1 MSADTDSKA
10 HSRKQLAT
18 HHDSPPHVYIH
29 LKESIERD
37 RQIEKLGGKP
47 GVPTHSCRSSMR
59 FERQEAIVV
68 STHHNHDRS
77 IAFVS
82 RPQTQ
87 RVFVVRLLVVDIM
100 FDLRGQSSSLFARSS
115 SPPTN
120 VPSCSGHSIRVLLF
134 LFPHSHR
141 LHPWQHTHGTCC
153 CHSH

>member
-1 MSADTDSKA
+1 MKWLCEGAQNQTLRASCCLSADTDSKA

-29 LKESIERD
+29 LKESIERE

-47 GVPTHSCRSSMR
+47 GVPTHNCRSSMR

-87 RVFVVRLLVVDIM
+87 RVFVVRLLVVDIT
-100 FDLRGQSSSLFARSS
+100 DPRGAKALHYSQEVVVPQPTFHPAR
-115 SPPTN
+115 
-120 VPSCSGHSIRVLLF
+120 
-134 LFPHSHR
+134 
-141 LHPWQHTHGTCC
+141 GTQ
-153 CHSH
+153 